1 MQIIPIKKISIL
13 LIDENTL
20 VREGIARLLHDAPDI
35 EIVEQ
40 LSGGEEALNFMSA
53 TAVSNKTS
61 DGGVSHQA
69 SARKLPDL
77 VLLDACI
84 SNPGGIETTKELVRQ
99 YPECKVIALAAVSS
113 GILPAQMLRA
123 GANGFIT
130 KSESIAE
137 LLKAIRSVAAG
148 QTYVMPSV
156 AARLAADPF
165 GNESGGLFDK
175 LSRRELQISQLL
187 TEGNKVSQIST
198 QLELSP
204 KTVYSYRYR
213 IFEKLG
219 ISSDVELTLL
229 AVKQWPSRA
238 ASMSQLT
245 REPLS
250 FSQS

>member
-13 LIDENTL
+13 LIDENAL
-20 VREGIARLLHDAPDI
+20 VREGIARLLQDAPDI
-35 EIVEQ
+35 EVVEQ
-40 LSGGEEALNFMSA
+40 LSSGEEALNYMSA
-53 TAVSNKTS
+53 TAAGNRTS
-61 DGGVSHQA
+61 DDAVSPQ
-69 SARKLPDL
+69 SPIRKLPDL

-84 SNPGGIETTKELVRQ
+84 SNPGGIETTRELRRQ
-99 YPECKVIALAAVSS
+99 HPECRVIALASVSS

-137 LLKAIRSVAAG
+137 LLKAVRSVAAG
-148 QTYVMPSV
+148 QTYVMPCV

-238 ASMSQLT
+238 ASMNRWS

-250 FSQS
+250 YSHS